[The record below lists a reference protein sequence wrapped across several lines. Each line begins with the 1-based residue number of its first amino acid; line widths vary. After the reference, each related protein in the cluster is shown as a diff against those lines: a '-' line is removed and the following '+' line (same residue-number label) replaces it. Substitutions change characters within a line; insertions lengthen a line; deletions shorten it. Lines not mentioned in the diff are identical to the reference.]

1 MTSAQWLFEY
11 LALREKEKD
20 QNELTVQILKAV
32 RHMLVSVLGLNLLK
46 KDGDNE
52 DESFIPLSL
61 IAGRRE
67 AVDYIMENLQREE
80 SAQAAI
86 EDEEFEKLSSAI
98 ASGEDLG
105 DMSPLFDVDETVNKK
120 LNTWLTPDRE
130 LELQRLGVKIIDEQI
145 NEVGHV
151 DVDSQLIKD
160 KKLKRA
166 IETKQAREQI
176 AEQIKQEKQNL
187 KSRGMKVTFDDG

>member
-20 QNELTVQILKAV
+20 QNELTIQILKAV

-166 IETKQAREQI
+166 IETKQAKEQI